1 MNCRLKYTLVFTMVL
16 FVSICGKAY
25 TQTVSYADAINRIA
39 FAIEDKL
46 SGNAPPVAIIK
57 FDSSSERFS
66 SRIITDLTETLI
78 NDGIKVVDRQNLE
91 LILAE
96 QNFQLSGYVSDES
109 AVSIGHMLGA
119 QSIIIGSGENMA
131 DYYRVNFKMLHVE
144 TATVQSQISQNIKY
158 DSTVRRLLASSDSDG
173 VGSTRFAVGG
183 RLGAGFGINTA
194 HSDMV
199 GTGVTP
205 KEESNI
211 TFTGALFFA
220 WRITDRFGI
229 QPEIDIMVNNG
240 IKATFAD
247 GGQVTASYHSLDIPL
262 LLFFNIIHSPVR
274 VSVFAGPYLAV
285 PIGKMN
291 MEVSGLSGG
300 TSADTVGVNFGV
312 TGGFS
317 AGFRAGPGN
326 IIGDV
331 RYMNDF
337 DEVNV
342 NYRGNAMKG
351 FLRRSVNVS
360 IGYELSL

>member
-1 MNCRLKYTLVFTMVL
+1 
-16 FVSICGKAY
+16 
-25 TQTVSYADAINRIA
+25 
-39 FAIEDKL
+39 
-46 SGNAPPVAIIK
+46 
-57 FDSSSERFS
+57 
-66 SRIITDLTETLI
+66 
-78 NDGIKVVDRQNLE
+78 
-91 LILAE
+91 LAE

-131 DYYRVNFKMLHVE
+131 DYYRVQFRMLSVE
-144 TATVQSQISQNIKY
+144 TAAIQSSISQNIRY
-158 DSTVRRLLASSDSDG
+158 DAAMRRLLDASVSDG
-173 VGSTRFAVGG
+173 VGSTHFAVGG

-220 WRITDRFGI
+220 WRITDSFGI
-229 QPEIDIMVNNG
+229 QPEINIMVNNG

-247 GGQVTASYHSLDIPL
+247 GGQVSAAYNSLDIPL

-274 VSVFAGPYLAV
+274 VSVCAGPYLAV
-285 PIGKMN
+285 PVGNMN
-291 MEVSGLSGG
+291 MEVAGLSGG
-300 TSADTVGVNFGV
+300 TSAETIGVNFGV

-326 IIGDV
+326 IIADI

-337 DEVNV
+337 SEVNV

-351 FLRRSVNVS
+351 FLRRSVNITV
-360 IGYELSL
+360 GYELSL

>member
-1 MNCRLKYTLVFTMVL
+1 MNCRIKHAVVFAAVL
-16 FVSICGKAY
+16 FFGICGKGY
-25 TQTVSYADAINRIA
+25 SQTVSYKDAINRIA
-39 FAIEDKL
+39 FAIGDKV
-46 SGNAPPVAIIK
+46 SGNAPVAIIK
-57 FDSSSERFS
+57 FDSSSDRFS
-66 SRIITDLTETLI
+66 NRIINDLTETLLK
-78 NDGIKVVDRQNLE
+78 DGIKVVDRQNINH
-91 LILAE
+91 ILAE
-96 QNFQLSGYVSDES
+96 QNLQASDYVSDKS
-109 AVSIGHMLGA
+109 AVSMGHLLGA

-131 DYYRVNFKMLHVE
+131 DYYRVQFRMLNVE
-144 TATVQSQISQNIKY
+144 TGAVQSQISQNIKY
-158 DSTVRRLLASSDSDG
+158 DSTMRRLLTSSGSGD

-220 WRITDRFGI
+220 WRISDRFGI
-229 QPEIDIMVNNG
+229 QPEIDVMINNG
-240 IKATFAD
+240 IKATFVD
-247 GGQVTASYHSLDIPL
+247 GGQVTASYNSLDIPL

-274 VSVFAGPYLAV
+274 VTVFAGPYLAV
-285 PIGKMN
+285 PVGKMN

-300 TSADTVGVNFGV
+300 TSADTTGVNFGV

-337 DEVNV
+337 GEVKV
-342 NYRGNAMKG
+342 VYKGNDMKG

-360 IGYELSL
+360 VGYELSL

>member
-1 MNCRLKYTLVFTMVL
+1 MNCNTRLVLVFSTIFLVGL
-16 FVSICGKAY
+16 SVKAY
-25 TQTVSYADAINRIA
+25 AQTVSYADAINRIA
-39 FAIEDKL
+39 FVIEDKL
-46 SGNAPPVAIIK
+46 TGNAPVAIIK

-66 SRIITDLTETLI
+66 NRIINDLMETLI
-78 NDGIKVVDRQNLE
+78 KDDKKVVDRQNLD

-119 QSIIIGSGENMA
+119 QAIIIGSGENMA
-131 DYYRVNFKMLHVE
+131 DYYRVQFRMLSVE
-144 TATVQSQISQNIKY
+144 TAAVQSSVSQNIRY
-158 DSTVRRLLASSDSDG
+158 DTTMRRLLDSSVSDG

-211 TFTGALFFA
+211 TFAGALFFT
-220 WRITDRFGI
+220 WRITDRFGL
-229 QPEIDIMVNNG
+229 QPEINIMINNG

-247 GGQVTASYHSLDIPL
+247 GGQISATYHSLDIPL
-262 LLFFNIIHSPVR
+262 LFIFNIIYSPVLVR
-274 VSVFAGPYLAV
+274 IFAGPYLAIPV
-285 PIGKMN
+285 SKMN
-291 MEVSGLSGG
+291 IEVVGVSGG
-300 TSADTVGVNFGV
+300 TSADTTGVIGGIM
-312 TGGFS
+312 GGFA
-317 AGFRAGPGN
+317 AGFRVGPGN
-326 IIGDV
+326 IIGDI

-337 DEVNV
+337 SEVNV

-351 FLRRSVNVS
+351 FLRRSVNITV
-360 IGYELSL
+360 GYELAL

>member
-1 MNCRLKYTLVFTMVL
+1 MRFVL
-16 FVSICGKAY
+16 FFLTVFLVCIGTKAH
-25 TQTVSYADAINRIA
+25 TQTVSYRDAINRIA

-46 SGNAPPVAIIK
+46 TGNAPVAIIK

-66 SRIITDLTETLI
+66 SRVINDLTETLI
-78 NDGIKVVDRQNLE
+78 NDGIKVVDRQNID

-109 AVSIGHMLGA
+109 AVSIGRMLGA
-119 QSIIIGSGENMA
+119 QFIIVGSGENMA
-131 DYYRVNFKMLHVE
+131 DYYRVQFRMLSVE
-144 TATVQSQISQNIKY
+144 TAAIQSSISQNIRY
-158 DSTVRRLLASSDSDG
+158 DTAMRRLLDTSVSDG

-211 TFTGALFFA
+211 TFAGALFFE

-229 QPEIDIMVNNG
+229 QPEINIAVNNG
-240 IKATFAD
+240 IIATFAD
-247 GGQVTASYHSLDIPL
+247 GGQVSAAYHSLDIPL
-262 LLFFNIIHSPVR
+262 LLNFNIIHSPVLVR
-274 VSVFAGPYLAV
+274 VFAGPYLAI
-285 PIGKMN
+285 PISKMN
-291 MEVSGLSGG
+291 MEVAGLSGG
-300 TSADTVGVNFGV
+300 TSADTTGVCFGV

-317 AGFRAGPGN
+317 AGFRVGPGN
-326 IIGDV
+326 IIGDI

-337 DEVNV
+337 SEVNV
-342 NYRGNAMKG
+342 IFRGREMKG
-351 FLRRSVNVS
+351 FLRRSVNITV
-360 IGYELSL
+360 GYELSL

>member
-1 MNCRLKYTLVFTMVL
+1 MNCNMKFVVIFSTVFLVCIGT
-16 FVSICGKAY
+16 KAY
-25 TQTVSYADAINRIA
+25 TQTVSYKDAINRIA

-46 SGNAPPVAIIK
+46 TGNAPVAIIK

-66 SRIITDLTETLI
+66 NRIINDITETLI
-78 NDGIKVVDRQNLE
+78 NDGIKVVDRQNIE

-131 DYYRVNFKMLHVE
+131 DYYRVQFKMLSVE
-144 TATVQSQISQNIKY
+144 TAVVQSSISQNIRY
-158 DSTVRRLLASSDSDG
+158 DTAMRRLLDSSRSDG

-211 TFTGALFFA
+211 TFVGALFFE

-247 GGQVTASYHSLDIPL
+247 GGQVSATYHSLDIPL
-262 LLFFNIIHSPVR
+262 LLNFNIIHSPVLVR
-274 VSVFAGPYLAV
+274 IFAGPYLAI
-285 PIGKMN
+285 PISKMN
-291 MEVSGLSGG
+291 MEVAGLSGG
-300 TSADTVGVNFGV
+300 TSAGTTGV
-312 TGGFS
+312 TGGVMGGF
-317 AGFRAGPGN
+317 AVGFRAGPGN
-326 IIGDV
+326 IIGDF

-337 DEVNV
+337 SEVNV
-342 NYRGNAMKG
+342 NYKGNAMKG
-351 FLRRSVNVS
+351 FLRRSVNITV
-360 IGYELSL
+360 GYGLSL